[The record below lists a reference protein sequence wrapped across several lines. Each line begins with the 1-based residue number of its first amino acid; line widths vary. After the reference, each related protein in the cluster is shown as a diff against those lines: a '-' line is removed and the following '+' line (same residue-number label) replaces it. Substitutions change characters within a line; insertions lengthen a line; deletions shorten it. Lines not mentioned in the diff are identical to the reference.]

1 MSVWP
6 GKYIIGV
13 TGNICVG
20 KSEVCKILAD
30 LGAQII
36 DADIVAHDV
45 MKSTSLVFQDIVAAF
60 GVNIL
65 DNSGEIDRKALGKI
79 VFSDK
84 AALKKLELLVHPII
98 RAQIEDA
105 ISNYKEGVIVV
116 EAFKLLETGL
126 SDQCDSVWVV
136 NASYNKRLARL
147 TERDNINIEEAQ
159 KRLHMQSSQELK
171 LQRADVIIENES
183 SLDVTYAQ
191 IWREWGKIVLPK

>member
-45 MKSTSLVFQDIVAAF
+45 MKSSSLVFQDIIATF

-65 DNSGEIDRKALGKI
+65 NNSGEIDRKLLGNI

-84 AALKKLELLVHPII
+84 SALKKLESLLHPTI
-98 RAQIEDA
+98 RAKIEET
-105 ISNYKEGVIVV
+105 ILNYQEGVIVI
-116 EAFKLLETGL
+116 EAIKLLETGL
-126 SDQCDSVWVV
+126 SDYCDSVWVV

-159 KRLHMQSSQELK
+159 NRLHMQSSQELK

>member
-45 MKSTSLVFQDIVAAF
+45 MKSSSLVFQDIIATF

-65 DNSGEIDRKALGKI
+65 NNSGEIDRKLLGNI

-84 AALKKLELLVHPII
+84 SALKKLESLLHPTI
-98 RAQIEDA
+98 RAKIDET
-105 ISNYKEGVIVV
+105 ILNYQEGVIVI
-116 EAFKLLETGL
+116 EAIKLLETGL
-126 SDQCDSVWVV
+126 SDYCDSVWVI
-136 NASYNKRLARL
+136 NASDNKRLARL
-147 TERDNINIEEAQ
+147 TERDNINIYEAQ
-159 KRLHMQSSQELK
+159 NRIHMQGPQELK
-171 LQRADVIIENES
+171 LQRADVVIENDD
-183 SLDVTYAQ
+183 SLDATYVQ